1 MKNNRKDE
9 IYKVL
14 NGFKR
19 ILLINSDKIEDFSL
33 NDKYFD
39 DITKKLKDEE
49 FNDMDELEA
58 NHSFIVEEFKNVILK
73 YGINYNQIKK
83 PVVNHIKECR
93 AYNEIQKKIDERV
106 MDCKYEDHS
115 EDEDNS
121 DTGSEC
127 ELKEIAKKQLKKSS

>member
-83 PVVNHIKECR
+83 PVVNHIKECS

-121 DTGSEC
+121 DTDSEC

>member
-121 DTGSEC
+121 DTDSEC

>member
-73 YGINYNQIKK
+73 YGINYNHIKK
-83 PVVNHIKECR
+83 PVVNHIKECS

-121 DTGSEC
+121 DTDSEC